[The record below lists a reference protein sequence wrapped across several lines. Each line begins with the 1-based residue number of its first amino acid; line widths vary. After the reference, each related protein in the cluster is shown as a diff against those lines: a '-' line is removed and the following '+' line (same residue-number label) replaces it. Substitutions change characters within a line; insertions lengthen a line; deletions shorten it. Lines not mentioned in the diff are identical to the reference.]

1 MPLTDINNAMRCD
14 QGKAGAG
21 ILLSSAAF
29 RQCQEAA
36 AVLHLKG
43 QHLEVIFFFPLCQR
57 LKNFAR
63 LGLFPES
70 VNLLHW
76 CLYIYY
82 EGDGNSYKYIC
93 IYI

>member
-1 MPLTDINNAMRCD
+1 MPLTDINNAMICD

-43 QHLEVIFFFPLCQR
+43 QHLEVILFFSTL
-57 LKNFAR
+57 
-63 LGLFPES
+63 PETEEFRTTWIVPRIREPVALVS
-70 VNLLHW
+70 LSLYLL
-76 CLYIYY
+76 
-82 EGDGNSYKYIC
+82 
-93 IYI
+93 